1 MDFEYHGSLLKD
13 INDLKDGKVIYASTG
28 PDSSEFKEDLG
39 DRKVDFMDEEELDK
53 EELFQPFSE
62 RGYKVKRP
70 ISQKEYEK
78 IERRRKRVM

>member
-1 MDFEYHGSLLKD
+1 MRALGQILASVWKCVSL
-13 INDLKDGKVIYASTG
+13 V
-28 PDSSEFKEDLG
+28 KEDLG